1 MFWMGSR
8 FCKIFYDFQFKHQS
22 WGNSFGLEGNAMPT
36 QKLWLK
42 QVLLTWMVRDEIL
55 AKCITAEAG
64 SFTALS
70 TLFCKN
76 AVGIQFTTSFA
87 REPWSLS
94 WKRSALCLLGFF
106 AVFSNFC
113 VSMNREVPGE
123 RWSSLEVHILSL
135 ISMQHSHRL
144 RWEFRTWINVRIWAF
159 TFRCESVLIV
169 VGKLV
174 MN

>member
-55 AKCITAEAG
+55 AKCITAEVG

-70 TLFCKN
+70 TLFCKT

-87 REPWSLS
+87 REPWSFS
-94 WKRSALCLLGFF
+94 WKRSALRLLGFLQSSQISVCQWIERF
-106 AVFSNFC
+106 QGRDGPALRSISCHWFLCNTLIDFDGSSARGSMSGYGPLHLDVKVF
-113 VSMNREVPGE
+113 
-123 RWSSLEVHILSL
+123 
-135 ISMQHSHRL
+135 
-144 RWEFRTWINVRIWAF
+144 
-159 TFRCESVLIV
+159 
-169 VGKLV
+169 
-174 MN
+174 